1 MSWTDEVASGM
12 LCAPDAQIPL
22 DLPEVVPA
30 QRVPFALDLAGELSQ
45 RLPSPGDGAT
55 LQLWDAMARIA
66 AYDLTVARALEPH
79 LDALAI
85 LHQAGVPLTE
95 VGADERSTWGVF
107 AAEGPD
113 GRLSARET
121 TTGWVVDGVKPW
133 CSLAG
138 QVSHALVTAWTSDTT
153 RRLFAVSLGDDVRP
167 RPGRWASRGLVE
179 IPSAPAEFA
188 DVAAVPIGDDG
199 WYLQRPGFWWGAIG
213 VAACW
218 YGGAAGVARRLAPRT
233 GGAGRAPDQIAQL
246 HLGEADTLL
255 FAARATLWH
264 AAARVDDPEARAGDE
279 VLARRV
285 RGLVR
290 TVADDVLGSTARA
303 TGPAPLTFEE
313 EHARR
318 VADLSVYVR
327 QDHGE
332 RDLAALG
339 AQLTADRHEG

>member
-1 MSWTDEVASGM
+1 MSWTDEVSSGT
-12 LCAPDAQIPL
+12 LCAPDAQVAL
-22 DLPEVVPA
+22 DLPDAVPA
-30 QRVPFALDLAGELSQ
+30 QRVPFALHLAGELAHS
-45 RLPSPGDGAT
+45 LPTPGGGST
-55 LQLWDAMARIA
+55 MQLWDAMSRIA
-66 AYDLTVARALEPH
+66 AYDLTIARALEPH
-79 LDALAI
+79 IDALSI
-85 LHQAGVPLTE
+85 LHQADLSPSD

-113 GRLSARET
+113 GRLAARET
-121 TTGWVVDGVKPW
+121 STGWVVDGVKPW

-138 QVSHALVTAWTSDTT
+138 QLSHALVTAWTSDTD
-153 RRLFAVSLGDDVRP
+153 RRLFAVSLGHDVRP
-167 RPGRWASRGLVE
+167 RTGQWSSRGLVD

-188 DVAAVPIGDDG
+188 DVAAVPVGEQG
-199 WYLQRPGFWWGAIG
+199 WYLLRPGFWWGGIG

-218 YGGAAGVARRLAPRT
+218 YGGAAGVARRLAPRPAGT
-233 GGAGRAPDQIAQL
+233 GRAPDQIAQL

-255 FAARATLWH
+255 FAARAALAH
-264 AAARVDDPEARAGDE
+264 AAAQVDDPAARADDE

-290 TVADDVLGSTARA
+290 SVVDDVLGVTARA
-303 TGPAPLTFEE
+303 TGPAPLTFDE

-339 AQLTADRHEG
+339 ARLAIDRTEG